1 MLDFMLAKEYSDG
14 MKVPREFKDKEYAP
28 IGWLMSEKLDG
39 YRGRYNPGTKGF
51 VSRQNKPYNAPQW
64 FINAMPNVHL
74 DGELFCGREGF
85 QKMGAVR
92 KKIPVDEDW
101 FSIKFYVY
109 DAPEI
114 EAEFYDRY
122 VELKHIVMDVQK
134 IWNKYKLTLDKKFH
148 NVTCPLV
155 LCKHHEVESIEQMTS
170 FYQEVLDLG
179 GEGIMIKNPWSDY
192 ENKRSN
198 HLLKYKPNFDS
209 EAIIVGYKAGT
220 GKYTNKLGAF
230 ICQPLISKGNYQVI
244 DPDEVHGFATSGM
257 DDAIRNSYIETHPIG
272 TIITYEYSGF
282 TNTGKPRFARYMR
295 IRDDV
300 TIKDPDE
307 INIEANEKLNTC
319 IMIFKALSKYERING
334 EGFKS
339 AAYNKAVKALED
351 MESDSDIT
359 SENLLKVKGIGQKI
373 VEKVNEILLTGTCK
387 MYDSIKDYKDP
398 REVFMKI
405 HGVGP
410 AKANQ
415 LTKLGITT
423 IEELKNHMN
432 IDELLNNTQMKGLK
446 YYEHILER
454 IPRKE
459 IVEHESY
466 IKDQL
471 NSIDSSAELS
481 VVGSYR
487 RGAADS
493 GDIDVLIRSP
503 VGLHNTNSIYTKF
516 IETLVKTGYLVE
528 ELSMGPKKYMGI
540 CKYGDNYR
548 RIDIMFTK
556 PDEYPFAILYFT
568 GSKDFNVSM
577 RADLMS
583 KGMTLNEYS
592 LKDNE
597 TKKKVNHKFVTEKEI
612 FDYIG
617 LEYVEPENR

>member
-39 YRGRYNPGTKGF
+39 YRGRYNPHTRGF

-74 DGELFCGREGF
+74 DGELFCGRDGF
-85 QKMGAVR
+85 QKMGAAR

-122 VELKHIVMDVQK
+122 VELKHIVINVQK
-134 IWNKYKLTLDKKFH
+134 KWNKYKLTLDTKFH
-148 NVTCPLV
+148 SVTCPLV

-209 EAIIVGYKAGT
+209 EAMIVGYKAGT

-257 DDAIRNSYIETHPIG
+257 DDAIRNSYKETHPVG

-307 INIEANEKLNTC
+307 SNIEANEKLNTC
-319 IMIFKALSKYERING
+319 IMIFKALSKHERING

-339 AAYNKAVKALED
+339 AAYNKTVKALQD
-351 MESDSDIT
+351 MESDSVLT
-359 SENLLKVKGIGQKI
+359 AENLLKVKGIGQKI

-387 MYDSIKDYKDP
+387 MYDNIKDYKDP

-410 AKANQ
+410 SKANQ

-446 YYEHILER
+446 YYDHILER
-454 IPRKE
+454 IPREE

-466 IKDQL
+466 IKGQL

-487 RGAADS
+487 RGASNS

-516 IETLVKTGYLVE
+516 IDKLVKTGYLVE

-568 GSKDFNVSM
+568 GSKDFNVNM

-592 LKDNE
+592 LKNNE
-597 TKKKVNHKFVTEKEI
+597 TKKKVNHKFVTEKDI
-612 FDYIG
+612 FEYIG
-617 LEYVEPENR
+617 LGYVEPENR